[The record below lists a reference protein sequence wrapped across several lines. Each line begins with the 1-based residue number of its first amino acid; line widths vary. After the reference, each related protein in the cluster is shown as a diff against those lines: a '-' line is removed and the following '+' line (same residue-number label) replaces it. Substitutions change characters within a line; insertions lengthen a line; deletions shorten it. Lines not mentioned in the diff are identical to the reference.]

1 MNKTQ
6 VMKKFGFTDAD
17 DFDALLLD
25 LAIDPEAAELTEAEV
40 LTVKSHAT
48 SLTALPAPQEAKSG
62 NVHGHL
68 AVTDDEILS
77 VAEST
82 GIDLDIVM
90 SAAMHVENL
99 EALVRWVEEYK
110 RLESEQEILDSARQQ
125 FELDQL
131 RKKESEL
138 GDRLNAALNKAPVNT
153 NLIRER
159 LGVTVPKSIT
169 KLGNWDG
176 KPGTVGEPD
185 FLKSAR
191 AKVAKAGIG
200 QN

>member
-1 MNKTQ
+1 MNKIQ
-6 VMKKFGFTDAD
+6 VMKKFGFTNEL
-17 DFDALLLD
+17 DFDTLLLD
-25 LAIDPEAAELTEAEV
+25 LAIDPEAAELTDAEV
-40 LTVKSHAT
+40 EIVKNHAT
-48 SLTALPAPQEAKSG
+48 SLTALPAAQKAKSG
-62 NVHGHL
+62 NVHSHL
-68 AVTDDEILS
+68 AVTDDEILD
-77 VAEST
+77 VAANT
-82 GIDLDIVM
+82 GVDLDVVM
-90 SAAMHVENL
+90 SAAAHVADL
-99 EALVRWVEEYK
+99 EALVKWVEIYK
-110 RLESEQEILDSARQQ
+110 ELEDDQVIRDSASEQ
-125 FELDQL
+125 FKLDQL

-138 GDRLNAALNKAPVNT
+138 GDRLNTALNKAPVNT

-176 KPGTVGEPD
+176 KPETVGEPD